1 MKKIIFIVAMVIST
15 ISAEA
20 QESKINWISLEEA
33 VEAQAVSPKKIMMD
47 VYTLWCGPCKMLDKN
62 TFQNPDVVKYVNEHY
77 YAVKFNAEGN
87 EKINFKDY
95 LFENP
100 DYDPNRSGRNA
111 QHQLAGALRIT
122 AYPTI
127 VFFNESGETLLPVPG
142 YKTPSQLELYLKLFL
157 NDDHEKINTQEQW
170 DQYQKDFVSQFKG

>member
-1 MKKIIFIVAMVIST
+1 MKKIVFIVAVVLFTIST
-15 ISAEA
+15 EA
-20 QESKINWISLEEA
+20 QTSEINWITLEEA

-47 VYTLWCGPCKMLDKN
+47 VYTSWCGPCKLLDRN

-87 EKINFKDY
+87 EKVNFKNY

-100 DYDPNRSGRNA
+100 DYDPNRTGRNA

-127 VFFNESGETLLPVPG
+127 VFFNESGETLLPLPG

-157 NDDHEKINTQEQW
+157 NNDHEKINSQEQW
-170 DQYQKDFVSQFKG
+170 NQYQKDFVSQFKG

>member
-1 MKKIIFIVAMVIST
+1 MKKIVLIVVVVLFT

-20 QESKINWISLEEA
+20 QNSKINWISLEEA
-33 VEAQAVSPKKIMMD
+33 VEAQAVSPKKILMD
-47 VYTLWCGPCKMLDKN
+47 VYTSWCGPCKMLDKN
-62 TFQNPDVVKYVNEHY
+62 TFQNPDVVKYVNEYY

-87 EKINFKDY
+87 KKINFKDT
-95 LFENP
+95 LFQNP
-100 DYDPNRSGRNA
+100 SYDPNRSGRNA
-111 QHQLAGALRIT
+111 QHQLAGALGIT

-127 VFFNESGETLLPVPG
+127 VFFNESGETLLPVKG

-157 NDDHEKINTQEQW
+157 NNDHETINTQKQW

>member
-1 MKKIIFIVAMVIST
+1 MKKIIFIVAMVISI